1 LNGFDEQRVGVQ
13 VMKKITAIA
22 LALGASICGTFVAQ
36 ADDIQFTTL
45 PQTVQTTVIRE
56 THIANPTYVT
66 RVIRDENGTYAVTV
80 RGNSGDQV
88 VYVDGQGEIVRQ
100 PSSNTTTTTTT
111 VQQPTTTTVQQPV
124 TTTTVQR
131 PATTTTVQQAEPA
144 EQTVVT
150 YDQVQQNLP
159 RYQLLEK
166 KGKKEVYYDRQTG
179 QKVKVKRD
187 DK

>member
-1 LNGFDEQRVGVQ
+1 VNGFSGARVGLQ
-13 VMKKITAIA
+13 VMKKITARA
-22 LALGASICGTFVAQ
+22 LALGASICGTLVAQ

-88 VYVDGQGEIVRQ
+88 VYVNGQGAIVRE
-100 PSSNTTTTTTT
+100 PATTTTTTTT
-111 VQQPTTTTVQQPV
+111 VQQPTT
-124 TTTTVQR
+124 
-131 PATTTTVQQAEPA
+131 ATTVQQAAPA
-144 EQTVVT
+144 AQTVVT
-150 YDQVQQNLP
+150 YDQVQQNQP
-159 RYQLLEK
+159 RYELVEK

-179 QKVKVKRD
+179 QKVTVKREE

>member
-1 LNGFDEQRVGVQ
+1 
-13 VMKKITAIA
+13 MKKITAIA
-22 LALGASICGTFVAQ
+22 LAFGASICGTLVAQ

-66 RVIRDENGTYAVTV
+66 RVIRDESGTYAVTV
-80 RGNSGDQV
+80 RGNTGDQV

-100 PSSNTTTTTTT
+100 PASATTTTTT
-111 VQQPTTTTVQQPV
+111 VQQPTTTTVQQPT
-124 TTTTVQR
+124 TTTTVQQ

-144 EQTVVT
+144 AQTVVT
-150 YDQVQQNLP
+150 YDQVQNQP
-159 RYQLLEK
+159 RYQLVEK

-179 QKVKVKRD
+179 QKVTVKRE

>member
-1 LNGFDEQRVGVQ
+1 LNGFRDDCVGLQ

-22 LALGASICGTFVAQ
+22 LALGASLCGTLIAR

-100 PSSNTTTTTTT
+100 PATTTTTT
-111 VQQPTTTTVQQPV
+111 VQQPTTTTTVQQ
-124 TTTTVQR
+124 
-131 PATTTTVQQAEPA
+131 PATTTTVQQAAPA
-144 EQTVVT
+144 TQTVVT

-179 QKVKVKRD
+179 QKVTVKRQ

>member
-1 LNGFDEQRVGVQ
+1 
-13 VMKKITAIA
+13 MKKITAIA
-22 LALGASICGTFVAQ
+22 LAIGASICGTFVAQ

-45 PQTVQTTVIRE
+45 PQPVQTTVIRE

-66 RVIRDENGTYAVTV
+66 RVIRDETGTYAVTV

-100 PSSNTTTTTTT
+100 PASSTTTTTT
-111 VQQPTTTTVQQPV
+111 VQQPTTTTVQQP
-124 TTTTVQR
+124 TTTTVQQPTTTTTVQQ

-144 EQTVVT
+144 TQTVVT

-179 QKVKVKRD
+179 QKVIVKRK

>member
-1 LNGFDEQRVGVQ
+1 LNGFDDQRVGVQ

-45 PQTVQTTVIRE
+45 PQPVQTTVIRE

-66 RVIRDENGTYAVTV
+66 RVIRDETGTYAVTV

-100 PSSNTTTTTTT
+100 PASSTTTTTT
-111 VQQPTTTTVQQPV
+111 VQQPTTTTVQQPT
-124 TTTTVQR
+124 TTTTVRQ
-131 PATTTTVQQAEPA
+131 PATTTVQQAEPDT
-144 EQTVVT
+144 QTVVT

-179 QKVKVKRD
+179 QKVKVKRE

>member
-1 LNGFDEQRVGVQ
+1 LNGFAQQRVGLQ

>member
-1 LNGFDEQRVGVQ
+1 
-13 VMKKITAIA
+13 MKKITAIA
-22 LALGASICGTFVAQ
+22 LALGASICGTLVAQ

-66 RVIRDENGTYAVTV
+66 RVMRDENGTYAVTV

-100 PSSNTTTTTTT
+100 PASATTTTTT
-111 VQQPTTTTVQQPV
+111 VQQPTTTTVQQPT
-124 TTTTVQR
+124 TTTTVQQ

-144 EQTVVT
+144 AQTVVT

-159 RYQLLEK
+159 RYQLVEK
-166 KGKKEVYYDRQTG
+166 KGRKEVYYDRQTG
-179 QKVKVKRD
+179 QKVTVKRQ

>member
-1 LNGFDEQRVGVQ
+1 
-13 VMKKITAIA
+13 MKKITAIA
-22 LALGASICGTFVAQ
+22 LALGASICGTLVAQ

-88 VYVDGQGEIVRQ
+88 AYVNGQGAIVRE
-100 PSSNTTTTTTT
+100 PATTTTTTTT
-111 VQQPTTTTVQQPV
+111 VQQPTT
-124 TTTTVQR
+124 
-131 PATTTTVQQAEPA
+131 ATTVQQAAPA
-144 EQTVVT
+144 AQTVVT
-150 YDQVQQNLP
+150 YDQVQQNQP
-159 RYQLLEK
+159 RYELVEK

-179 QKVKVKRD
+179 QKVTVKREE

>member
-1 LNGFDEQRVGVQ
+1 
-13 VMKKITAIA
+13 MKKITAIA
-22 LALGASICGTFVAQ
+22 LALGASICGTLVAQ

-45 PQTVQTTVIRE
+45 PQPVQTTVIRE
-56 THIANPTYVT
+56 THITNPTYVT

-80 RGNSGDQV
+80 RGNSGNQV

-100 PSSNTTTTTTT
+100 SASATTTTTT
-111 VQQPTTTTVQQPV
+111 VQQPTTTTVQQPT
-124 TTTTVQR
+124 TTTTVQQ

-144 EQTVVT
+144 AQTVVT

-179 QKVKVKRD
+179 QKVKVKRE

>member
-1 LNGFDEQRVGVQ
+1 LNRFDDERVGLQ

-36 ADDIQFTTL
+36 ADDIQFATL

-66 RVIRDENGTYAVTV
+66 RVLRDENGTYAVTV

-100 PSSNTTTTTTT
+100 PSTNTTTTTT

-124 TTTTVQR
+124 TTTTVQQ

-144 EQTVVT
+144 AQTVVT

-179 QKVKVKRD
+179 QKVKVKRE

>member
-1 LNGFDEQRVGVQ
+1 
-13 VMKKITAIA
+13 MKKITAIA

-45 PQTVQTTVIRE
+45 PQPVQTTVIRE

-66 RVIRDENGTYAVTV
+66 RVIRDESGTYAVTV

-100 PSSNTTTTTTT
+100 PAAATTTTTT
-111 VQQPTTTTVQQPV
+111 VQQPTTTTVQQPT
-124 TTTTVQR
+124 TTTTVR
-131 PATTTTVQQAEPA
+131 EPATTTTVQQAEPA
-144 EQTVVT
+144 TQTVVT

-166 KGKKEVYYDRQTG
+166 KGKKEIYYDRQTG
-179 QKVKVKRD
+179 QKVKVKRE